1 MNIGDYFFLVE
12 RRLRIT
18 GLATVSIWATVSL
31 WAGVSLAGAAIYVGL
46 FSPRAAA
53 ADEWRPL
60 IVATLNGMIDVEV
73 PDGGEEI
80 IIRGSKFRYRLE
92 FDSKL
97 TASIER
103 LPLERLKVPP
113 GIIPQ
118 STATDGKRDIRSAL
132 FVGSTERYRHGIL
145 GDAIEAGA
153 LAVERRDGG
162 KVLFALDEESVF
174 EDLTPRLHDIDG
186 DGRDEVVVIRSYL
199 DWGAALSV
207 FGLRDDELIQIAE
220 ADPIGRPHRWLNPIG
235 AADFNGDGQVELAAV
250 ITPHIGGWIVLYR
263 HDSQT
268 LREIGRWPGYS
279 NHAIG
284 STVLGMSTVV
294 DANGDGLLDI
304 VLPTQDRSVLKAVT
318 LIDGELAEL
327 QSVSNAS
334 VITTSI
340 VAIDLDGNGL
350 EEIIYGLDNGSLVVI
365 RR

>member
-1 MNIGDYFFLVE
+1 MNIGEYFFPLG
-12 RRLRIT
+12 RRPRIT
-18 GLATVSIWATVSL
+18 DLATVSLGASVF
-31 WAGVSLAGAAIYVGL
+31 LAVAAINIGM
-46 FSPRAAA
+46 FSPLAAA
-53 ADEWRPL
+53 ANEWRPL
-60 IVATLNGMIDVEV
+60 TVATLNGMIDVEES
-73 PDGGEEI
+73 DSGNEI
-80 IIRGSKFRYRLE
+80 FIRGSKFRYRLE

-97 TASIER
+97 TASLER
-103 LPLERLKVPP
+103 LPLEKLKPAP

-118 STATDGKRDIRSAL
+118 SSATDGKHDIRSAL
-132 FVGSTERYRHGIL
+132 FVGPTARYHHGIL

-162 KVLFALDEESVF
+162 RVLFTLDEESVF

-186 DGRDEVVVIRSYL
+186 DGRDEVVVVRSYL

-207 FGLRDDELIQIAE
+207 FGLRDGELVQIAE

-235 AADFNGDGQVELAAV
+235 VADFNGDGQVELAAV

-263 HDSQT
+263 HDGQH
-268 LREIGRWPGYS
+268 LREIDRWLGYS

-284 STVLGMSTVV
+284 SAVLGMSTVV

-304 VLPTQDRSVLKAVT
+304 ILPTQDRSVLKAVT

-334 VITTSI
+334 AITTSI

-350 EEIIYGLDNGSLVVI
+350 EEIIYGLDDGSLVVI